1 MNLDINN
8 TSCTFTIKITDKLTF
23 DNFYDFIQCYQSAKD
38 IGSEFIVDLRRACHI
53 DVSGLGMLLLLREYV
68 DNIKGKVSL
77 VFPTQNNQVDRM
89 LKIANFDKT
98 FEIKKM

>member
-1 MNLDINN
+1 MNLDTNISN
-8 TSCTFTIKITDKLTF
+8 CTFTIKITDKLTF
-23 DNFYDFIQCYQSAKD
+23 DKFYDFIKCYQSAKD

-53 DVSGLGMLLLLREYV
+53 DVSGLGMLLLLQEYV

-77 VFPTQNNQVDRM
+77 VFPDQNNQVNRM

-98 FEIKKM
+98 FKIKQM